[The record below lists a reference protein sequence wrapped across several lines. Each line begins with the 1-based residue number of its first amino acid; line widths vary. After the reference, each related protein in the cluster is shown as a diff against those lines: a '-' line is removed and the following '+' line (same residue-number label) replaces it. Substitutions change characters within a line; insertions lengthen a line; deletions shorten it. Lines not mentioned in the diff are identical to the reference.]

1 MRKVKAN
8 YTAEFKTKVVLELL
22 KEEQTINEIS
32 SKYNVSTKNLYNW
45 KSIFLSNAVLAIE
58 PSKAVSSYK
67 DEIKD
72 LNQKVSDYA
81 KKVGELTLEKDWAVG
96 KLKSLDL
103 STRKSMVGSKLE
115 QNISMDKQ
123 CKMLDV
129 NRQGLYYN
137 PVVNTVKETI
147 KTRIVELH
155 SEIPFYGYIKVQK
168 QLEEEGYS
176 VCENTVQKYR
186 KELGLRAI
194 LAVRDPINA
203 SLANKEHKKY
213 SYKLRGLDIV
223 RANQVWSTDI
233 TYVKTK
239 AGFVYFAAIIDWYSK
254 AVLSWK
260 VSNCM
265 DSSFVMSVL
274 NEALDLYG
282 DPEIFN
288 TDQGSQ
294 YTSNIHTQTLIDR
307 GITVSMDGKGRAI
320 DNICIERFWRS
331 AKCEKIYLNQYNGIC
346 DLRDDVRD
354 YIEFYNY
361 KRFHETL
368 NYQKPMDVYH
378 NSINN
383 NKNVA

>member
-1 MRKVKAN
+1 MIYDV
-8 YTAEFKTKVVLELL
+8 Y
-22 KEEQTINEIS
+22 

-115 QNISMDKQ
+115 QSISMDKQ

-129 NRQGLYYN
+129 NRQGLYYK

-307 GITVSMDGKGRAI
+307 GITVSMDGKGRAT

-331 AKCEKIYLNQYNGIC
+331 AKWVLSQIFINLIIFIKMLYCSYSKYGIIY
-346 DLRDDVRD
+346 D
-354 YIEFYNY
+354 
-361 KRFHETL
+361 
-368 NYQKPMDVYH
+368 
-378 NSINN
+378 
-383 NKNVA
+383 